1 MSGHNAGLSIV
12 PFLCLTHMIHRLLLM
27 LTKQRKWSGAGT
39 GLKKQQMFKERLED
53 YCSRALLKITIT
65 KNQRL
70 RTQTHQGNVY

>member
-1 MSGHNAGLSIV
+1 MCGHNAGLSIV
-12 PFLCLTHMIHRLLLM
+12 LSAVFILDWLMLM
-27 LTKQRKWSGAGT
+27 LTKQRKWSGTET

-53 YCSRALLKITIT
+53 YCSRALSKITFT